1 MTFHA
6 QALVRTTHASEYGAQ
21 IASELSHEFDT
32 EWAAESGVISLPD
45 GICDMHTWPEGLRLD
60 VFAESREGL
69 ARIEEVVEE
78 AFRLVHT
85 LLYDT
90 INFYLPDCNYTCL
103 LRK

>member
-6 QALVRTTHASEYGAQ
+6 QALVRTTRASQYGAQ

-32 EWAAESGVISLPD
+32 EWAAESGMISLPD

-69 ARIEEVVEE
+69 ARIEEVVRHQLQRAGAAESLCVE
-78 AFRLVHT
+78 WRLRPAFSLS
-85 LLYDT
+85 
-90 INFYLPDCNYTCL
+90 
-103 LRK
+103 

>member
-6 QALVRTTHASEYGAQ
+6 QALVRTTNASAYAAQ
-21 IASELSHEFDT
+21 IADELSHEFDT

-69 ARIEEVVEE
+69 ARIEEVVRHQLQRAGATESLNVE
-78 AFRLVHT
+78 WRLRPAFSLS
-85 LLYDT
+85 
-90 INFYLPDCNYTCL
+90 
-103 LRK
+103 